1 MTGSPT
7 DTGERNMVLRNLLAG
22 LVVAIASF
30 ATLDAASAFDE
41 SKYPPL
47 KGQWTRGRVPGVTGQ
62 PGYDPTKR
70 MGLAQQA
77 PLKPEFQAI
86 LEANIREQ
94 AEGGQ
99 DGDPTYICLSPGMP
113 RVMNPYGLM
122 EIVITPDTTHI
133 LLEHIHDSRRIFT
146 DGRGFPEEGVEPMLL
161 GYSVGSWRDIDGD
174 GQYDTLEVE
183 TRNLRGPRAFDAA
196 GIPFHPDNQTVVK
209 ERIHWNKAEPN
220 KLTDEITTID
230 NALTRP
236 WSVTKTYIRQPA
248 ERPEWEE
255 DACTEGNGHVGI
267 AGQNYFLSGDGLLMP
282 AKRGQAPPDLRYF
295 KSPQK

>member
-1 MTGSPT
+1 
-7 DTGERNMVLRNLLAG
+7 MVFRNLLAG
-22 LVVAIASF
+22 LVVAAAAF
-30 ATLDAASAFDE
+30 AALDAASAFDE

-47 KGQWTRGRVPGVTGQ
+47 KGQWGRGRVPGVTGQ

-77 PLKPEFQAI
+77 PLKPQFQAI

-99 DGDPTYICLSPGMP
+99 DGDPTYICISPGMP
-113 RVMNPYGLM
+113 RVMNPYGMM

-146 DGRGFPEEGVEPMLL
+146 DGRSFPEEGVEPTLQ
-161 GYSVGSWRDIDGD
+161 GYSIGTWIDTDGD

-196 GIPFHPDNQTVVK
+196 GIPFHPDNQTVVR

-236 WSVTKTYIRQPA
+236 WTVTKTYIRQKT
-248 ERPEWEE
+248 ERPEWDEE
-255 DACTEGNGHVGI
+255 VCTEGNGHVGI

-295 KSPQK
+295 KQTQK

>member
-1 MTGSPT
+1 V
-7 DTGERNMVLRNLLAG
+7 VLRNFLTG
-22 LVVAIASF
+22 LVLVAASL

-47 KGQWTRGRVPGVTGQ
+47 KGQWVRGRVPGVTGQ

-77 PLKPEFQAI
+77 PLKPEFQKV
-86 LEANIREQ
+86 LEANLREQ
-94 AEGGQ
+94 AQGGQ
-99 DGDPTYICLSPGMP
+99 DGDPTYICISPGMP
-113 RVMNPYGLM
+113 RVMNPYGPM
-122 EIVITPDTTHI
+122 EILITPDTTHI

-146 DGRGFPEEGVEPMLL
+146 DGRGWPEDVEPMLQ
-161 GYSVGSWRDIDGD
+161 GYSIGTWSDTDGD

-196 GIPFHPDNQTVVK
+196 GIPFHPDNRTVVK

-220 KLTDEITTID
+220 KLTNEITTID
-230 NALTRP
+230 DALTRP
-236 WSVTKTYIRQPA
+236 WTVTKTYIREKV

-282 AKRGQAPPDLRYF
+282 AKRGQGPPDLRYF
-295 KSPQK
+295 KSTQK